1 MAEGHRPVVGIA
13 LLDEHMAVE
22 AAHLRDGEHADA
34 AEGAG
39 GHGQHFAFCH
49 IGAQLPVGSA
59 LQPEEGDLAG
69 GDVALQGAAG
79 EVRVRAGGLQQAVLD
94 ELVFHCPV
102 GAQLAAGGVA
112 AVEAHKGVGELVVV
126 AELAPDLGLVH
137 RGGHGVV
144 DVKQCDGVA
153 GDAHADVLGEGAV
166 DVHLAGHGDAPGG
179 QAGVDVAG
187 LEAELAGEGRPTF
200 VGKGHILAAA
210 LVVFRPIQQGQ
221 LKLGHA
227 LQHVGVVL
235 ALAHF
240 LGHVGAHIRDAG
252 IFRVLLVGDQQI
264 QLGVFLNLHAQVV
277 QALDGGVAG
286 EEVLGP
292 GAKGDDLQVLNADDG
307 PGNGHKLRH
316 LVRQLLGGAHGIL
329 GDVASQAPQPQVVGA
344 VEHAAVGVAPA
355 VDQVAVAL
363 GGSHKH
369 AGAVKVLGDE
379 GLGGFGAK
387 VA

>member
-1 MAEGHRPVVGIA
+1 M
-13 LLDEHMAVE
+13 
-22 AAHLRDGEHADA
+22 
-34 AEGAG
+34 
-39 GHGQHFAFCH
+39 
-49 IGAQLPVGSA
+49 
-59 LQPEEGDLAG
+59 
-69 GDVALQGAAG
+69 
-79 EVRVRAGGLQQAVLD
+79 
-94 ELVFHCPV
+94 
-102 GAQLAAGGVA
+102 
-112 AVEAHKGVGELVVV
+112 EAHEGVGELVVV

-144 DVKQCDGVA
+144 DVKQGDGVT

-210 LVVFRPIQQGQ
+210 LVVLRPVQQGQ

-252 IFRVLLVGDQQI
+252 IFRVLLVGDQQV
-264 QLGVFLNLHAQVV
+264 QLGVLFNLHAQVV

-307 PGNGHKLRH
+307 PGNGHKFRH

-329 GDVASQAPQPQVVGA
+329 GDVAGKAPQPQVVGA

-369 AGAVKVLGDE
+369 AGVVKVLGDE
-379 GLGGFGAK
+379 GFGGFGAK